1 MIAPDKFL
9 LLVSSTLFLCYVS
22 GLFYT
27 KTRIPDILWLL
38 GFGILLGPV
47 LGVFEKDSFVSL
59 SPLMGVV
66 AICIITFDSGISL
79 DMKTLQKTFFKS
91 ITLTLATFFAIVAA
105 VGYSVSFLMPTRFSL
120 REGMLLGTMVA
131 GISTVAVISLMTGLR
146 RLIPNMESARILL
159 MLESTLCDPIRMVA
173 AITIIRMIMLPSV
186 SILDSAKD
194 IIYTFVM
201 GSLIGLVLS
210 LVWAEVLDRLRGQ
223 PFNYMMTMAA
233 LFPTYLLGERIGDGG
248 GTLAAFVFGLVLANY
263 RHFAK
268 ALNMNRSLR
277 PDKGKIV
284 KFNEEIVFLLKSYY
298 FVYIGLIATL
308 SREYFLVGFGIVA
321 ILLAVRYLVASGVGR
336 LMGFSQEERI
346 ISRVVYALGT
356 STLVMSQLPSIFDPE
371 MNYIVN
377 PGIYTDLCFPIVLGT
392 VVFAAIASPIIAR
405 RQLKI

>member
-194 IIYTFVM
+194 IVYTFVM

>member
-194 IIYTFVM
+194 IVYTFVM

-356 STLVMSQLPSIFDPE
+356 SALVMSQLPSIFDPE